1 MLIARVLAYVRRA
14 ASDSWILSGDFIIFF
29 VRLEPAD
36 WVVRAK
42 RRGPPSVTT
51 NHRVCWP
58 SPTVEGKKF
67 ESFRSSFA
75 VVHQEASTDALW
87 TLAAGRNANR
97 EKLCIWQL
105 TFFLYDRFFGWCSA
119 GISELYVELEH
130 FILLLLCFL
139 SQSASAWVNL
149 NWRRSLLRRKRNSGY
164 TGLIVQ

>member
-97 EKLCIWQL
+97 EKRIWQL
-105 TFFLYDRFFGWCSA
+105 TFFLYWSFLRLMFGWNQRVICWA
-119 GISELYVELEH
+119 WEFYTTLAVLSESV
-130 FILLLLCFL
+130 CFCMSKPKL
-139 SQSASAWVNL
+139 ATFSS
-149 NWRRSLLRRKRNSGY
+149 
-164 TGLIVQ
+164 